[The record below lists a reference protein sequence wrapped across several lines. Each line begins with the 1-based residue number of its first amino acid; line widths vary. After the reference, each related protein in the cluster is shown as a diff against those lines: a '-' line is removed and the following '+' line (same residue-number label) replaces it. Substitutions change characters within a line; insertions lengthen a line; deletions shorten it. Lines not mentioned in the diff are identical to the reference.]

1 MAGNEQ
7 RMLVFV
13 GSYAEASTEGIYVY
27 EFDEQTGELK
37 RLDSVSG
44 LKNPTFLNV
53 DPVNRKLY
61 TIEES
66 FSDGGK
72 VSDAY
77 AYDIDPVTGKLNEI
91 SKAYVLDGPACHIQR
106 RADNKYITVTSY
118 HKGTVGLVK
127 LEEGGKIGEVL
138 DIQQHVGSSV
148 HENQQAPHPHSSFFS
163 PDNRFLFVCDL
174 GIDKIRAYHIDEEAG
189 KLIFHRD
196 TDLQPGSGP
205 RHLAFHPTGAY
216 AYVINELNSTVT
228 VYQYDAE
235 QGILNEIQ
243 TISTMPEGDDQWNG
257 CAEITVSADGRYVYG
272 SNRGHDSIVVY
283 AVDAETGKL
292 TLVQHISTE
301 GGHPRHFSILPGGK
315 HMIVANR
322 DANNMTLFKVDQ
334 DSGKLTYTGYSV
346 EVSKPVCV
354 WGYRM

>member
-27 EFDEQTGELK
+27 ELDEQTGEMN

-66 FSDGGK
+66 FADGAK
-72 VSDAY
+72 ISDAY
-77 AYDIDPVTGKLNEI
+77 SYDINPLTGKLTEI

-106 RADNKYITVTSY
+106 RTDNKYITVTSY

-127 LEEGGKIGEVL
+127 LGEDGKIGGVL
-138 DIQQHVGSSV
+138 DIQQHVGCSV
-148 HENQQAPHPHSSFFS
+148 HENQQSPHPHSSFFS
-163 PDNRFLFVCDL
+163 PDHRYLFVCDL
-174 GIDKIRAYHIDEEAG
+174 GIDKIRAYRIDEEAG
-189 KLIFHRD
+189 KLFFHRD
-196 TDLQPGSGP
+196 TELQPGAGP
-205 RHLAFHPTGAY
+205 RHLAFHPTGSY

-228 VYQYDAE
+228 AYQYHAE
-235 QGILNEIQ
+235 QGELSEIQ
-243 TISTMPEGDDQWNG
+243 TISTMPAGDDQWNG
-257 CAEITVSADGRYVYG
+257 CAEITISADGRYVYG

-283 AVDAETGKL
+283 AVDAATGRL
-292 TLVQHISTE
+292 TLVQHVSTE
-301 GGHPRHFSILPGGK
+301 GGHPRHFSILPGGQY
-315 HMIVANR
+315 MIVANR
-322 DANNMTLFKVDQ
+322 DANHMTLFQVDQ
-334 DSGKLTYTGYSV
+334 DSGKLTYTGKSF